1 MFDTKNCDILI
12 TGDRNFAG
20 EHQLLENAEIG
31 DVDVLVAGHH
41 GSEDSTGEELLSA
54 VRPEIVCISAGEGN
68 LYGHPHTKL
77 LQRLECYGCIV
88 YRTDLQGDII
98 IRR

>member
-12 TGDRNFAG
+12 TGDRDALG
-20 EHQLLENAEIG
+20 ERSLLRNAHIP

-41 GSEDSTGEELLSA
+41 GSKNATCEELLAA
-54 VRPEIVCISAGEGN
+54 VQPEIVCISAGRN
-68 LYGHPHTKL
+68 NSFGHPSPEVLK
-77 LQRLECYGCIV
+77 RLEARGCTV
-88 YRTDLQGDII
+88 YRTDLQGDIL